1 MKLALIG
8 GGMMAE
14 AIIAGVLRQ
23 RVLSPEAIFVSEHK
37 AARAEE
43 LHGKYG
49 VQVFCRAV
57 DFLEDMDVV
66 ILAVKPN
73 AAAEALM
80 EICGH
85 LRADAVLASIVAGL
99 PLQKLE
105 AMLSGQPVI
114 RVMPNT
120 PLAVGEGVAA
130 YALGSRAQAEHEDN
144 VRKIFAAAGKVVH
157 FRESLLDAVTGL
169 SGSGPAFAFLV
180 IDALADGGVAAGLPR
195 KEAILLAAQTLL
207 GSAKMVI
214 DTGKHPDEL
223 RDQVTSPAGTTIAG
237 LRVLEERAVRG
248 AFLDAVLSAAEKS
261 SSLGKN
267 GSV

>member
-14 AIIAGVLRQ
+14 AMIAGILRQ
-23 RVLSPEAIFVSEHK
+23 SVLPAADIFVSERK

-43 LHGKYG
+43 LHAKYG
-49 VQVFCRAV
+49 VQAFCAAAS
-57 DFLEDMDVV
+57 FLSDMDVV
-66 ILAVKPN
+66 VLAVKPN
-73 AAAEALM
+73 AAQEALA
-80 EICGH
+80 ELHGS
-85 LRADAVLASIVAGL
+85 LRPDAVLVSIVAGL
-99 PLQKLE
+99 PLARLE
-105 AMLSGQPVI
+105 QMLPGQPVV

-120 PLAVGEGVAA
+120 PLAVGEGMSA
-130 YALGSRAQAEHEDN
+130 YALGSFAGEAHEEK
-144 VRKIFAAAGKVVH
+144 VRTILSAAGKVVGI
-157 FRESLLDAVTGL
+157 EEPMMDAVTGL

-195 KEAILLAAQTLL
+195 KEALLLAAQTLL
-207 GSAKMVI
+207 GSAKMAL
-214 DTGKHPDEL
+214 DTGRHPDEL

-261 SSLGKN
+261 KSLGE
-267 GSV
+267 